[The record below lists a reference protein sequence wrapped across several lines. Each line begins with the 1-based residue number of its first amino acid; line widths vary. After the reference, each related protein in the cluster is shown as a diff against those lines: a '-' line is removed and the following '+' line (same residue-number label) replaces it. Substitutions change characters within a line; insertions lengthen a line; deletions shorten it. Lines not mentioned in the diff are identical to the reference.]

1 MIHMYTQSPSFS
13 FARALPMWI
22 LPRSQRRVPKCLG
35 ESWLLT
41 SPLSEYVIFIKWDD
55 IRKIWYDICKIWYTM
70 LLLYGIYNVWY
81 MQYGIWIW
89 CLICHM
95 RRYDVIWVILYEMI
109 WYTYLGLIK
118 LKDANESYDFIIM
131 IHVHLG
137 SISCITNNIKHG
149 MAQILSPI
157 FRFNRVRWFWPVL
170 VPWVCSKIWLVD
182 PKKTLCGE
190 YKGQFSEST
199 LRPCHIR
206 G

>member
-1 MIHMYTQSPSFS
+1 MIY
-13 FARALPMWI
+13 
-22 LPRSQRRVPKCLG
+22 
-35 ESWLLT
+35 
-41 SPLSEYVIFIKWDD
+41 YVTIIWSIQYVLCSMVSD
-55 IRKIWYDICKIWYTM
+55 IWY
-70 LLLYGIYNVWY
+70 
-81 MQYGIWIW
+81 
-89 CLICHM
+89 LIFHM

-109 WYTYLGLIK
+109 WYTYLLIK
-118 LKDANESYDFIIM
+118 FKDADESYDFIIM

-157 FRFNRVRWFWPVL
+157 FRFNRVRWFCPVL
-170 VPWVCSKIWLVD
+170 VPWVCSKIWLVIL
-182 PKKTLCGE
+182 KKALCGE